1 MDAER
6 VGKPVAVVPRAK
18 VGRPREMLVR
28 YDGRRLVR
36 TDHDRGNVLSV
47 ADTPTGLFAKVE
59 PCAALAPG
67 DRLAPL
73 NAALFELLNEEYAA
87 GLPPVEPAPDLRL

>member
-1 MDAER
+1 
-6 VGKPVAVVPRAK
+6 
-18 VGRPREMLVR
+18 MLA
-28 YDGRRLVR
+28 
-36 TDHDRGNVLSV
+36 V
-47 ADTPTGLFAKVE
+47 ADTPTGLFAKIE
-59 PCAALAPG
+59 PCVALAPG